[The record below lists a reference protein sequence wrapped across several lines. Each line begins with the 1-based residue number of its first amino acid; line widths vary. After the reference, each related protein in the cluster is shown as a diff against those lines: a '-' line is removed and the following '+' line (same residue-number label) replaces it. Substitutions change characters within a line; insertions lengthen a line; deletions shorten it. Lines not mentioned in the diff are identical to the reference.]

1 MSLTALIISRRT
13 SVIAA
18 TLACVLIGS
27 VTLARL
33 PVSLLPD
40 VSVPLLTIRTSYPGA
55 GAVQAS
61 RLVAQPIEESVASTP
76 RLLDLRSSSRADE
89 IITTMTFEW
98 GTDMRATVLNV
109 RERLDNARDAL
120 PAGAAR
126 PTLLVSEP
134 SARPIAVLAMA
145 PASSEA
151 FDLGTF
157 SDKIRGLH
165 ARRLAQLDGVASI
178 SIVGNIENEIRV
190 DLDPMRLTPLG
201 LTLDDVL
208 TSLEAANV
216 VGATGTVRKGQF
228 QFPVRLLTEFTEL
241 ADIGS
246 TPIGASRTGARLQD
260 VGSVRVVAQDTVTLA
275 RLDGLPAVGLV
286 VYKDA
291 GANTVEVSHRLEAA
305 IRSLK
310 TEHPEIS
317 ITTVTSQASLVI
329 DALTNLGQEIVI
341 GGALSLLV
349 ILAFLKDWRVSL
361 AIGVVVPLS
370 VFVALSVL
378 RFAGV
383 TINIF
388 SLGGLALGTGLL
400 VDTAIVV
407 TESIGRKL
415 TSGVARHAAV
425 IEGVDEVAFPLL
437 TGTVTT
443 VLVFG
448 PIMFVEGLGSALF
461 RDLALSVVATVSAS
475 LVLSL
480 TALPAFIA
488 WGTKAKRGSMML
500 SSEGRYGIVQRRDRF
515 KRIVSIP
522 YERMVLF
529 ALRHPR
535 GVGLTT
541 IAVCSVTAFITS
553 RMPVEVLPFFDEGVI
568 SARLQLADEV
578 SFDTTLAYVQ
588 RLNDAASDLGSRG
601 IYARVGRATNEELLS
616 GADPGSRGT
625 AAIILPVPP
634 SMTSRD
640 FARGV
645 RNAVPELTDNVLNLD
660 FAGQSEFGGLLGRN
674 GRLVRVELAVP
685 PGSERHAWVD
695 SIVTRLRESRALSD
709 VRIAN
714 ASSRSEIELRFNR
727 LRMAQLGIDLNV
739 AIRSLRGAIGGVE
752 AGELVQ
758 TDRNTRIV
766 LRYTDAAGIDI
777 DSVLGLQIRG
787 VSLTQLVEVRRR
799 RTPSEVMRSRQKDV
813 EIVEGAVP
821 PDGGTAEVVDA
832 VNVALASLVLPAG
845 AEWRVTGSDG
855 DRVRTFA
862 DAYFILSISVL
873 LIFLVLSVEF
883 GSFGVALVVMLTVP
897 LAATGSLALLW
908 LTDQSINAVS
918 LLGIIVMVGMADNE
932 AVVKLAAIRKLRK
945 NGASV
950 ARAIVSGGALRLRA
964 ILMTSVTTVTGVLP
978 LVFGWG
984 GGGALYRPLAAAIIG
999 GTVSSLLVTLF
1010 VMPSAYAM
1018 VDVLRSRRLG
1028 RQ

>member
-275 RLDGLPAVGLV
+275 RLDGLP
-286 VYKDA
+286 
-291 GANTVEVSHRLEAA
+291 
-305 IRSLK
+305 LK